1 LSPGTP
7 EPSTPRAS
15 VINLGCRLN
24 QSEGDSLRRYLRN
37 QGYELEKGVRGQG
50 SGIRNPNPDPR
61 SPTPV
66 PRPPNP
72 DLVIV
77 NTCCVTKEAE
87 RSSLNRI
94 RRAAALRP
102 KPRVIATG
110 CLAEL
115 APERLSAIPGVDEVL
130 GIEAKNRLT
139 GWPTDSLLT
148 TESTEEA
155 QRARRFSVSSVS
167 SLCRPWFNSILP
179 LPDRSRAFLK
189 VQDGCPNSCAFCVV
203 STLRTRIWSKPARVV
218 RQEAQDL
225 LDQGFHELVLVGLN
239 LGTYGADAGTS
250 LTNLLEELS
259 ALNGTFR
266 IRLSSLEPDTI
277 TPDLVN
283 RIQALCRSGI
293 LCPHLHTP
301 LQSGDDRILAAMARH
316 YTAGQYRD
324 LLQHLTQAVPDLNIG
339 TDVIVGF
346 PGETEPTLET
356 TRALLETLP
365 LGYLHVFSFSS
376 RPGTR
381 AAEMKGALDP
391 KVRKRWVTRL
401 RSLGSARSRD
411 YRTRFVG
418 AVRPAIPLPRS
429 SIAVTDNYISVQCGL
444 RNPDC
449 RHPPLVSVRI
459 DRIDG
464 DRTLGTLLAAAPNGK
479 TPVTG
484 SNVKSSCRA

>member
-1 LSPGTP
+1 MF
-7 EPSTPRAS
+7 AS

-24 QSEGDSLRRYLRN
+24 QSEGDSLRQYLSN
-37 QGYELEKGVRGQG
+37 QGYELETGVR
-50 SGIRNPNPDPR
+50 NPPPDPR
-61 SPTPV
+61 SPTPG
-66 PRPPNP
+66 PRHLTL

-87 RSSLNRI
+87 RSSMNRI
-94 RRAAALRP
+94 RRAAALKP

-115 APERLSAIPGVDEVL
+115 APERLRAIPGVDEVL
-130 GIEAKNRLT
+130 GIEAKNRLI
-139 GWPTDSLLT
+139 GWSPATPSDS
-148 TESTEEA
+148 
-155 QRARRFSVSSVS
+155 F
-167 SLCRPWFNSILP
+167 PP

-203 STLRTRIWSKPARVV
+203 STLRTRVWSKPAPKV
-218 RQEAQDL
+218 RQEAQNL
-225 LDQGFHELVLVGLN
+225 LDQGFSELVLVGLN

-250 LTNLLEELS
+250 LSQLLEELS
-259 ALNGTFR
+259 GLNGNFR

-277 TPDLVN
+277 TPDLLQ
-283 RIQALCRSGI
+283 RIRTMCRSGI

-324 LLQHLTQAVPDLNIG
+324 LLQRLIQAVPDLNIG

-346 PGETEPTLET
+346 PGETEETLET

-365 LGYLHVFSFSS
+365 LGYLHVFTFSS

-381 AAEMKGALDP
+381 AAQMKDGLGRETA
-391 KVRKRWVTRL
+391 KRWVTRL
-401 RSLGSARSRD
+401 RNLGAARSLD

-418 AVRPAIPLPRS
+418 AVRPAVLLPHS
-429 SIAVTDNYISVQCGL
+429 STAVTDNYISVQCGPTGL
-444 RNPDC
+444 NHREHGEPGTSDSDSSVSSVVRIPEFRNPQC
-449 RHPPLVSVRI
+449 GPSPLVRVRI
-459 DRIDG
+459 DRISG
-464 DRTLGTLLAAAPNGK
+464 DRTFGTLLTAA
-479 TPVTG
+479 V
-484 SNVKSSCRA
+484 

>member
-1 LSPGTP
+1 MF
-7 EPSTPRAS
+7 AS

-24 QSEGDSLRRYLRN
+24 QSEGDSLRQYLSN
-37 QGYELEKGVRGQG
+37 QGYELLTTAQASSSNSSRLGLGLELG
-50 SGIRNPNPDPR
+50 
-61 SPTPV
+61 
-66 PRPPNP
+66 
-72 DLVIV
+72 LVIV

-87 RSSLNRI
+87 RSSMNRI
-94 RRAAALRP
+94 RRAAALKP

-115 APERLSAIPGVDEVL
+115 APERLRAIPGVDEVL
-130 GIEAKNRLT
+130 GIEAKNRLI
-139 GWPTDSLLT
+139 GWLPPVPLNPRIPNQEPGTKNQEPLM
-148 TESTEEA
+148 
-155 QRARRFSVSSVS
+155 
-167 SLCRPWFNSILP
+167 P

-203 STLRTRIWSKPARVV
+203 STLRTRAWSKPAQKV
-218 RQEAQDL
+218 RQEAQNL

-250 LTNLLEELS
+250 LSHLLEELS
-259 ALNGTFR
+259 GLNGNFR

-283 RIQALCRSGI
+283 SIQGLCRSSI

-324 LLQHLTQAVPDLNIG
+324 LLQRLIQAVPDLNIG

-346 PGETEPTLET
+346 PGETEQTLET
-356 TRALLETLP
+356 TRALLEVLP
-365 LGYLHVFSFSS
+365 LGYLHVFTFSS

-381 AAEMKGALDP
+381 AAQMKDGLGRETA
-391 KVRKRWVTRL
+391 KRWMTRL
-401 RSLGSARSRD
+401 RNLGADRSLD

-418 AVRPAIPLPRS
+418 AVRPAVLLPHS
-429 SIAVTDNYISVQCGL
+429 STAVTDNYINVQCGPTGL
-444 RNPDC
+444 NHRELREHGEPGTSDSDSSVTSVSSVVRIPEFRNPQC
-449 RHPPLVSVRI
+449 GPSPLVRVRI
-459 DRIDG
+459 DRADPG
-464 DRTLGTLLAAAPNGK
+464 RTLGTLLSAA
-479 TPVTG
+479 V
-484 SNVKSSCRA
+484 

>member
-1 LSPGTP
+1 MF
-7 EPSTPRAS
+7 AS

-24 QSEGDSLRRYLRN
+24 QSEGDSLRRYLRG
-37 QGYELEKGVRGQG
+37 QGYELLTADSLRLTA
-50 SGIRNPNPDPR
+50 N
-61 SPTPV
+61 
-66 PRPPNP
+66 RPECEPARREPLAVSCKLSP
-72 DLVIV
+72 DLVFV

-115 APERLSAIPGVDEVL
+115 APERLRSIPGVDEVL
-130 GIEAKNRLT
+130 GIEAKNRLI
-139 GWPTDSLLT
+139 GWLPPDPLNP
-148 TESTEEA
+148 
-155 QRARRFSVSSVS
+155 
-167 SLCRPWFNSILP
+167 RPPEPLIP

-203 STLRTRIWSKPARVV
+203 STLRTTVWSKPARKV
-218 RQEAQDL
+218 RQEAQNL

-250 LTNLLEELS
+250 LAHLLDELS
-259 ALNGTFR
+259 GLSGSFR

-277 TPDLVN
+277 TPDLVK
-283 RIQALCRSGI
+283 RIRTLCRSGI

-324 LLQHLTQAVPDLNIG
+324 LLQRLTQAVPDLNVG

-346 PGETEPTLET
+346 PGETAQTLQT
-356 TRALLETLP
+356 TMALLETLP
-365 LGYLHVFSFSS
+365 LGYLHVFAFSP

-381 AAEMKGALDP
+381 AAQMKGGLDRET
-391 KVRKRWVTRL
+391 RKRWVTRL
-401 RSLGSARSRD
+401 RALGSTRSLD
-411 YRTRFVG
+411 YRTRFVA
-418 AVRPAIPLPRS
+418 AVRPAVLLPRS
-429 SIAVTDNYISVQCGL
+429 WIAVTDNYINVHCATRSGPVTQ
-444 RNPDC
+444 RSSDPVSFTRSPDHSTT
-449 RHPPLVSVRI
+449 RPLPFVRVRI
-459 DRIDG
+459 DSVDP
-464 DRTLGTLLAAAPNGK
+464 DRTSGTVLAAAPDGK
-479 TPVTG
+479 IPVSG
-484 SNVKSSCRA
+484 ANVKSSCRA